1 MLCVSPC
8 LWDCLVI
15 FTSFKVLFLA
25 LYYILMCAYLRVCV
39 LGCVG
44 VCVCVFDIFL
54 ERTVSYISAV

>member
-15 FTSFKVLFLA
+15 FTSFKVLFWPCII
-25 LYYILMCAYLRVCV
+25 YIDVRIFTCVCG
-39 LGCVG
+39 GCVG